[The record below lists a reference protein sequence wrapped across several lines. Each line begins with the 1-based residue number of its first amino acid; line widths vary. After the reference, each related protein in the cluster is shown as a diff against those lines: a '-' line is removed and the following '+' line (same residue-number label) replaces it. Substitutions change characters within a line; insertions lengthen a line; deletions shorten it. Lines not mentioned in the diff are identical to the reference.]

1 VSTKFIN
8 QVNTL
13 TAQVWNHLLPTPC
26 TLCNEPTVDGLII
39 CQPCIEDLPTNPI
52 NCPRC
57 ALPMARPLARDEIC
71 GQCLRKPPDF
81 DHAVAPLLYVAPVNR
96 LISQLKYDRRLA
108 AGKTF
113 AKLIAQPL
121 SLRDAPLPDAL
132 IAVPLHR
139 QRLRQRGYNQSLEI
153 ARPLARL
160 INRPLLMDQVE
171 RHKLTQPQTGLNAP
185 ARRKNLRGA
194 FAVRQQLA
202 GRHLAIIDDVMT
214 TGSTG
219 KELAKTLK
227 KAGAERVEL
236 WVVARVTNPADR

>member
-1 VSTKFIN
+1 MS
-8 QVNTL
+8 
-13 TAQVWNHLLPTPC
+13 
-26 TLCNEPTVDGLII
+26 
-39 CQPCIEDLPTNPI
+39 
-52 NCPRC
+52 
-57 ALPMARPLARDEIC
+57 RDEIC

-81 DHAVAPLLYVAPVNR
+81 DHAVAPLLYVPPVNR
-96 LISQLKYDRRLA
+96 LISQLKYNRRLA

-171 RHKLTQPQTGLNAP
+171 RHKLTRPQTGLNAP

-194 FAVRQQLA
+194 FTVHQQLA

-219 KELAKTLK
+219 EELAKTLK
-227 KAGAERVEL
+227 KAGAEQVEL